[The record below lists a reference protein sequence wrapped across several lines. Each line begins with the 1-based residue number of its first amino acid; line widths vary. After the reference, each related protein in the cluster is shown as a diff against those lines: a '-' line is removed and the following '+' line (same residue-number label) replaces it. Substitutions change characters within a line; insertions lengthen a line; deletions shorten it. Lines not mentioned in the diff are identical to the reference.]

1 MPRDRPCHGGRCD
14 AAMSAMGLLAMPALF
29 AGPARPEP
37 ADMAEEYLDFA
48 DRCKTTLRMAC

>member
-1 MPRDRPCHGGRCD
+1 
-14 AAMSAMGLLAMPALF
+14 MSAMGLLAMPALF